1 MSAIMLAE
9 LSASDAENALV
20 QIWLLL
26 EKHQI
31 ASPEVV
37 VVPVSNRLSDRLR
50 IRLIFASRRDAE
62 VVRLKL
68 GDWARQ
74 REAPIP

>member
-26 EKHQI
+26 EKHEI

-37 VVPVSNRLSDRLR
+37 VVRISNRLRL
-50 IRLIFASRRDAE
+50 RLIFASRSDAE
-62 VVRLKL
+62 VVRLEL
-68 GDWARQ
+68 GDWAR
-74 REAPIP
+74 

>member
-20 QIWLLL
+20 QIWILL
-26 EKHQI
+26 EKHKI

-37 VVPVSNRLSDRLR
+37 VVPMSDRLR
-50 IRLIFASRRDAE
+50 LRLIFASRSDAE

-68 GDWARQ
+68 RDWAKQ
-74 REAPIP
+74 REAPIC

>member
-26 EKHQI
+26 EKHKI

-37 VVPVSNRLSDRLR
+37 VVPISDRLR

-68 GDWARQ
+68 RDWARQ
-74 REAPIP
+74 REAPIC

>member
-9 LSASDAENALV
+9 LSVSDAENALV

-26 EKHQI
+26 EKHEI

-37 VVPVSNRLSDRLR
+37 VVPISDRLR
-50 IRLIFASRRDAE
+50 IRLIFASRSDAE
-62 VVRLKL
+62 VVRVKL
-68 GDWARQ
+68 RDWARQ
-74 REAPIP
+74 REAPIH

>member
-1 MSAIMLAE
+1 MSAIMMAE

-26 EKHQI
+26 EKHEI

-37 VVPVSNRLSDRLR
+37 VVPISDHLR
-50 IRLIFASRRDAE
+50 IRLISASRSDAE
-62 VVRLKL
+62 VVRVKL
-68 GDWARQ
+68 RDWARQ
-74 REAPIP
+74 REAPIH

>member
-26 EKHQI
+26 EKHEI

-37 VVPVSNRLSDRLR
+37 VIPISDRLR
-50 IRLIFASRRDAE
+50 LRLIFASRSDAE
-62 VVRLKL
+62 VVRVKL
-68 GDWARQ
+68 RDWARQ
-74 REAPIP
+74 REAPIH

>member
-26 EKHQI
+26 EKHEI

-37 VVPVSNRLSDRLR
+37 VVPISDHLR
-50 IRLIFASRRDAE
+50 IRLIFASRSDAE
-62 VVRLKL
+62 VVRVKL
-68 GDWARQ
+68 RDWARQ
-74 REAPIP
+74 REAPIC

>member
-1 MSAIMLAE
+1 MSAIIMAE

-26 EKHQI
+26 EERDI

-37 VVPVSNRLSDRLR
+37 VLPMSDRLR
-50 IRLIFASRRDAE
+50 LRLIFASRSDAE

-68 GDWARQ
+68 RDWARQ
-74 REAPIP
+74 REAPIC

>member
-1 MSAIMLAE
+1 MSAIMMAE

-26 EKHQI
+26 EEHEI

-37 VVPVSNRLSDRLR
+37 VVPISDRLR
-50 IRLIFASRRDAE
+50 LRLIFASRSDAE
-62 VVRLKL
+62 VVRLEL
-68 GDWARQ
+68 RDWARQ
-74 REAPIP
+74 REAPIH

>member
-1 MSAIMLAE
+1 MSAIMMAE

-26 EKHQI
+26 EKHKI

-37 VVPVSNRLSDRLR
+37 VVPTSDRLR
-50 IRLIFASRRDAE
+50 LRLIFASRSDAE
-62 VVRLKL
+62 VVRLEL
-68 GDWARQ
+68 RDWARQ
-74 REAPIP
+74 REAPIH